1 MLTFFC
7 GPRLC
12 GRVLGPNNVED
23 QMLITR
29 NPETVA
35 PPGLYSHSVE
45 IPPNA
50 RWLYVAGQVGKKPDG
65 TMPESLEEQ
74 DEQIWN
80 NTLLILEDAG
90 FGVQDIVKLNVY
102 STDPK
107 ALPIHMKHRKFYL
120 HDNHIPASTWANID
134 QLALPEI
141 LIEMETIAAK
151 AG

>member
-1 MLTFFC
+1 
-7 GPRLC
+7 
-12 GRVLGPNNVED
+12 
-23 QMLITR
+23 MLIAR
-29 NPETVA
+29 NPKTVA
-35 PPGLYSHSVE
+35 SPGLYSHSVE

-50 RWLYVAGQVGKKPDG
+50 RWLYVAGQIGKKPDG
-65 TMPESLEEQ
+65 SMPESLEEQ

-90 FGVQDIVKLNVY
+90 YGVQDIVKLNVY

>member
-1 MLTFFC
+1 
-7 GPRLC
+7 
-12 GRVLGPNNVED
+12 
-23 QMLITR
+23 
-29 NPETVA
+29 
-35 PPGLYSHSVE
+35 
-45 IPPNA
+45 
-50 RWLYVAGQVGKKPDG
+50 
-65 TMPESLEEQ
+65 MPESLEEQ
-74 DEQIWN
+74 DEQFWN

-102 STDPK
+102 STDSK
-107 ALPIHMKHRKFYL
+107 ALPIHMKLRKIYL